1 MLVRAILMSES
12 DFQFWR
18 QIQISIIIS
27 STHANISGHVSKSEK
42 RATTICAQYL
52 KDNVGK
58 ERIRLPSKMDSES
71 CAQTWVGLTK
81 SHLNVEQNVFL
92 TRVEIC

>member
-1 MLVRAILMSES
+1 MLVRAFPMSKS

-18 QIQISIIIS
+18 QIQISTKIS
-27 STHANISGHVSKSEK
+27 STHANISGHGSKSEK

-71 CAQTWVGLTK
+71 CAQTLVGLTK
-81 SHLNVEQNVFL
+81 SHLNARAKYFF
-92 TRVEIC
+92 